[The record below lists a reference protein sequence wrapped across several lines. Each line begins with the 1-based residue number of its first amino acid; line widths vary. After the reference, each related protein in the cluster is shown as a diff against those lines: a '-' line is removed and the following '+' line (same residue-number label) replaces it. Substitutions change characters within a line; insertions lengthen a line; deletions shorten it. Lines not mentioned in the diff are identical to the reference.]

1 VSPPRPAT
9 QLRRTLRRLTIDAG
23 GGRWFPATV
32 RAVFWLG
39 GGAIVAVGAWVLVA
53 PGMGRRTGEE
63 HDGNAPPSVA
73 ASSPTGDTRT
83 PEKIAED
90 EEKAA
95 KVKADG
101 AAPVATREPAKLSS
115 KSRAAFC
122 AEFRKLGLKF
132 HKAPLADGT
141 PRDLASDKT
150 AMVDAVGH
158 GDALESASLTF
169 VAQRADAVA
178 VFMRATGW
186 ASGAEWVM
194 TATAKSDGSVIVE
207 DGVRYQLTPA
217 GNMFALSAEDA
228 P

>member
-1 VSPPRPAT
+1 M
-9 QLRRTLRRLTIDAG
+9 
-23 GGRWFPATV
+23 V

-39 GGAIVAVGAWVLVA
+39 GGSIVAVGAWVLVA

-63 HDGNAPPSVA
+63 HYGNAPPSVA
-73 ASSPTGDTRT
+73 ATSPTGDTRT
-83 PEKIAED
+83 SEKIAED
-90 EEKAA
+90 KEKAA
-95 KVKADG
+95 VKVKADDAAPG
-101 AAPVATREPAKLSS
+101 AAREPAKLSS
-115 KSRAAFC
+115 RSRAAFC
-122 AEFRKLGLKF
+122 TEFRQLGLKF

-186 ASGAEWVM
+186 ASGAEWVT
-194 TATAKSDGSVIVE
+194 TATAKSDGSSIVQ